1 METKD
6 LILRNWRDSDAKAL
20 YEMCL
25 DEALRKSGID
35 FYNSITDSQSAIQCW
50 MNDSGFKVIADKR
63 NDNFIGFI
71 SLGGM
76 NRYDGYM
83 EIEYAIA
90 APYRNN
96 GYAIQAVKRM
106 LDYGF
111 KEMNLSVIAAWV
123 RSHNRA
129 SISVLDKCS
138 FTFEGRLRKH
148 ARDKS
153 DTLCYSILKED
164 WERKICKIDS
174 LLHSANIDIR
184 IMNYDDIPFICKAD
198 GDESQKNIAYLKRQ
212 LDNQEKREC
221 TALLALYNG
230 TAAGY
235 VFLYYQCRWGG
246 LSGHNIPGIVDLI
259 VFEKYRQKK
268 IATMLLD
275 AAETIAKQHCNKIY
289 LDVCLNSD
297 YGPAQRFYIKRGY
310 IPDGKGVYY
319 EEKICETDA
328 VCRNNDELTLCLVKE
343 L

>member
-96 GYAIQAVKRM
+96 SYAIQTVKRM
-106 LDYGF
+106 LEYGF

-184 IMNYDDIPFICKAD
+184 IMNYDETVNRIQRKRCREGSNWLSALHSIPCSRQCLYHIIKFFHTAD
-198 GDESQKNIAYLKRQ
+198 SIKILCCQPLIPHNFAKCSGIRCFKIRSLLFHFA
-212 LDNQEKREC
+212 EKHRRN
-221 TALLALYNG
+221 T
-230 TAAGY
+230 
-235 VFLYYQCRWGG
+235 VF
-246 LSGHNIPGIVDLI
+246 P
-259 VFEKYRQKK
+259 
-268 IATMLLD
+268 
-275 AAETIAKQHCNKIY
+275 
-289 LDVCLNSD
+289 
-297 YGPAQRFYIKRGY
+297 
-310 IPDGKGVYY
+310 
-319 EEKICETDA
+319 
-328 VCRNNDELTLCLVKE
+328 
-343 L
+343 

>member
-6 LILRNWRDSDAKAL
+6 LILKNWQDSDAKAL

-25 DEALRKSGID
+25 DETLRKSGID
-35 FYNSITDSQSAIQCW
+35 FYNSITDSQNTIQCW
-50 MNDSGFKVIADKR
+50 KNGSGFKVIADKR

-71 SLGGM
+71 SLSDM

-90 APYRNN
+90 AQYRNT

-111 KEMNLSVIAAWV
+111 KEMNLSAIAAWV

-129 SISVLDKCS
+129 SIRVLVKCS

-148 ARDKS
+148 VRDKS
-153 DTLCYSILKED
+153 DTLCYSILREE
-164 WERKICKIDS
+164 WEMKICKMDS
-174 LLHSANIDIR
+174 LFHSANIDIR

-198 GDESQKNIAYLKRQ
+198 GDESQENIAYLKRQ

-221 TALLALYNG
+221 TALLALYND

-246 LSGHNIPGIVDLI
+246 LRGHNIPSIVDLI
-259 VFEKYRQKK
+259 VFEKYQRKK
-268 IATMLLD
+268 IATIILN
-275 AAETIAKQHCNKIY
+275 AAENIAKQHCNKIY

-310 IPDGKGVYY
+310 IPDGGVYY

-328 VCRNNDELTLCLVKE
+328 VCQNNDELTLCLVKE